1 MTHEYAILPTEPVLS
16 AVEAL
21 RVTVVKYG
29 GNAMGGAGGGAADT
43 LLAEVAT
50 LWQAGEAVVLVH
62 GGGPEID
69 AALARRGIATTR
81 IAGQRVTDEA
91 TLEVTEA
98 VLCGSINK
106 RIVRKL
112 LALGV
117 RAVGVSGQDGGTL
130 IAQRARGE
138 NGEDLGFVGEIV
150 AVDTRLIATLLS
162 ARYLPVVAPLA
173 LARRA
178 DHAYNVN
185 ADLAA
190 GAIAAGLHARAFV
203 LVTNVPRVLRDL
215 DDPTSVIER
224 LTPDEAASFARSN
237 ACRSSMKPKLLAAAN
252 AARDGAAAAY
262 ICDAKP
268 NAIASALRG
277 DATIVSPP

>member
-1 MTHEYAILPTEPVLS
+1 MHMTHEYATLVF
-16 AVEAL
+16 
-21 RVTVVKYG
+21 KYG
-29 GNAMGGAGGGAADT
+29 GNAMAWAASGVADP

-50 LWQAGEAVVLVH
+50 LWQAGEAIVLVH

-69 AALARRGIATTR
+69 AALARRGIATAR

-106 RIVRKL
+106 RIVREL

-117 RAVGVSGQDGGTL
+117 RAAGVSGQDAGTL
-130 IAQRARGE
+130 IAQRALGE

-150 AVDTRLIATLLS
+150 AVDTRLIQTLLS
-162 ARYLPVVAPLA
+162 AGYLPVIAPLA
-173 LARRA
+173 LARGA

-190 GAIAAGLHARAFV
+190 GAIAAALRARAFV

-215 DDPTSVIER
+215 DDPASGIER

-252 AARDGAAAAY
+252 AARDGAAASY
-262 ICDAKP
+262 ICSAKP

>member
-1 MTHEYAILPTEPVLS
+1 MTHGYARTL
-16 AVEAL
+16 
-21 RVTVVKYG
+21 VVKYG
-29 GNAMGGAGGGAADT
+29 GNAMARARAAAADP

-50 LWQAGEAVVLVH
+50 LWQAGEAVVLIH

-69 AALARRGIATTR
+69 AALARRGITTTR

-91 TLEVTEA
+91 ALEVTEA

-106 RIVRKL
+106 RIVREL

-117 RAVGVSGQDGGTL
+117 RAAGVSGEDAGTL
-130 IAQRARGE
+130 IAQRALGE
-138 NGEDLGFVGEIV
+138 NGEDLGLVGEIV
-150 AVDTRLIATLLS
+150 AVDTRLIAMLLT
-162 ARYLPVVAPLA
+162 AGYLPVVAPLA
-173 LARRA
+173 LARHA

-190 GAIAAGLHARAFV
+190 AAIAAALHARAFV
-203 LVTNVPRVLRDL
+203 LVTNVPRVLRDP
-215 DDPTSVIER
+215 DDSASGIDR
-224 LTPDEAASFARSN
+224 LTPDEAASFARGN

-252 AARDGAAAAY
+252 AAREGAAASF
-262 ICDAKP
+262 ICDAKRD
-268 NAIASALRG
+268 AIASALRG

>member
-1 MTHEYAILPTEPVLS
+1 MTHEYAMPPTELK
-16 AVEAL
+16 
-21 RVTVVKYG
+21 VTVVKYG
-29 GNAMGGAGGGAADT
+29 GNAMGELRGGAADP
-43 LLAEVAT
+43 LLAELAT
-50 LWQAGEAVVLVH
+50 LWHAGEAVVLVH

-69 AALARRGIATTR
+69 AALARRGIATAR
-81 IAGQRVTDEA
+81 IAGQRVTDAA

-106 RIVRKL
+106 RIVREL

-117 RAVGVSGQDGGTL
+117 RAAGISGQDAGTL
-130 IAQRARGE
+130 IAQRARGD

-150 AVDTRLIATLLS
+150 AVDTRLIQALLS
-162 ARYLPVVAPLA
+162 AGYLPVVAPLA
-173 LARRA
+173 LARRE

-190 GAIAAGLHARAFV
+190 AAIAAALHARAFV
-203 LVTNVPRVLRDL
+203 LVTNVRRVLRDL
-215 DDPTSVIER
+215 DNPASGIER

-237 ACRSSMKPKLLAAAN
+237 ACRSSMRPKLLAAAT

-268 NAIASALRG
+268 NAIALALRG
-277 DATIVSPP
+277 DATTVSPP

>member
-1 MTHEYAILPTEPVLS
+1 MTHEYATL
-16 AVEAL
+16 
-21 RVTVVKYG
+21 VVKYG
-29 GNAMGGAGGGAADT
+29 GNAMAAPASGQGDP
-43 LLAEVAT
+43 LLAELASR
-50 LWQAGEAVVLVH
+50 WEAGEAVVLIH

-69 AALARRGIATTR
+69 AALTLRGITTAR
-81 IAGQRVTDEA
+81 IAGQRVTGDA
-91 TLEVTEA
+91 ALAVTEA

-106 RIVRKL
+106 RIVREL

-117 RAVGVSGQDGGTL
+117 RAAGVSGQDAGTL
-130 IAQRARGE
+130 IARRASGE

-150 AVDTRLIATLLS
+150 TVDTRLIATLLT
-162 ARYLPVVAPLA
+162 AGYLPVVAPLA
-173 LARRA
+173 VAPRA

-190 GAIAAGLHARAFV
+190 GALAAALGARAFV

-215 DDPTSVIER
+215 DDPTSGIAR
-224 LTPDEAASFARSN
+224 LTADEAASFARSN

-252 AARDGAAAAY
+252 AVRDGAAASY
-262 ICDAKP
+262 ICGAKP